1 MSGAVQQGDVY
12 WQVLAE
18 DKKRPV
24 LVMSRN
30 SALDFLEE
38 VVVAPLTKA
47 ILKVPSFVNFEDS
60 TLGQVAVNLD
70 VLYTVNKNEL
80 EGFVTRLSKE
90 KLREVRDAIGFS
102 LGFDDLEDE
111 L

>member
-1 MSGAVQQGDVY
+1 MPGAVQQGDVY

-18 DKKRPV
+18 NKRRPV

-30 SALDFLEE
+30 SAIEFLEE
-38 VVVAPLTKA
+38 VVVAPLTRT
-47 ILKVPSFVNFEDS
+47 ILKVPSFVGFEDGK
-60 TLGQVAVNLD
+60 LGEVAVNLD
-70 VLYTVNKNEL
+70 VLYTVSKREL
-80 EGFVTRLSKE
+80 EGFITRLSKE
-90 KLREVRDAIGFS
+90 KLREVREAIGFS